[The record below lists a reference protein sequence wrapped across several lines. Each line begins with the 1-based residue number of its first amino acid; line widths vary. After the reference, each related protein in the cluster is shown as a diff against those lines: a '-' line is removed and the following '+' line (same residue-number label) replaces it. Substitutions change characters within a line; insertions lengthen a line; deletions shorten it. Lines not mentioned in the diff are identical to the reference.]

1 LLLYEVSL
9 FGLSQVDF
17 SCVVSDTQVLGG
29 PGEDV
34 GSGEVWVL
42 EDEVQD

>member
-9 FGLSQVDF
+9 LRLSQVDF
-17 SCVVSDTQVLGG
+17 TRVLSDTQVLGG
-29 PGEDV
+29 PGEDL
-34 GSGEVWVL
+34 GASEFWVL

>member
-9 FGLSQVDF
+9 LSLSQVDF
-17 SCVVSDTQVLGG
+17 GCVVSDAQVFGG
-29 PGEDV
+29 PGEDF
-34 GSGEVWVL
+34 GAGEFWVL